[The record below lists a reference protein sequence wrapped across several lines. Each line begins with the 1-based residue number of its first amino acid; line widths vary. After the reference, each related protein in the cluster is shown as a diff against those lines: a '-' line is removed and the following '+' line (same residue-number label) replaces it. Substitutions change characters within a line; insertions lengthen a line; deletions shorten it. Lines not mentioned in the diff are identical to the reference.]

1 MKLNP
6 KYLQSIATSE
16 GLVHVITALT
26 ASVRNPE
33 RQSQARDVV
42 TEQKVAAS
50 IRKHTAKY
58 QPAGTQ

>member
-6 KYLQSIATSE
+6 QYLQSLATSE
-16 GLVHVITALT
+16 GLVHLITCLA

-50 IRKHTAKY
+50 IRKHTAKQ
-58 QPAGTQ
+58 QPVETR